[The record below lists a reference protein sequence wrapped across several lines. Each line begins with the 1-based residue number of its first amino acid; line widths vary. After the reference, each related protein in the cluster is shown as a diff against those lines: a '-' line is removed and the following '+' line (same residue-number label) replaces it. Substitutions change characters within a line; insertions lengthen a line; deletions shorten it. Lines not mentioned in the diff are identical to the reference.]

1 MKKLIWAIAAVIMV
15 AGAVTFTACNKENV
29 DNVMTEP
36 GLSSQTKAA
45 YPLDPSW
52 SRVSSAIGV
61 LRSKSQS
68 PWNCT
73 EQIQGYFCGILV
85 EQALADGPA
94 IVYVSAGEP
103 QGIQIRNNFLTSNNL
118 SSLIDSAEDG
128 YLTFHADIDVV
139 SKKLQEEL
147 GFDQIPAGRYPATTF
162 GDSAIYVQFNNK
174 Y

>member
-1 MKKLIWAIAAVIMV
+1 MKNKILAIAAVIMV
-15 AGAVTFTACNKENV
+15 AGCIVSVACSKENV
-29 DNVMTEP
+29 DNAMTEHVV
-36 GLSSQTKAA
+36 SSQTKAA

-52 SRVSSAIGV
+52 SHVSSAIGV

-73 EQIQGYFCGILV
+73 KQIQGYFCGILV
-85 EQALADGPA
+85 EQALVDGPA
-94 IVYVSAGEP
+94 IIYVGAGEL

-118 SSLIDSAEDG
+118 SSLIDSAENG

-139 SKKLQEEL
+139 SKKLQEQL
-147 GFDQIPAGRYPATTF
+147 GFDQIPAGRYPATIF

-174 Y
+174 